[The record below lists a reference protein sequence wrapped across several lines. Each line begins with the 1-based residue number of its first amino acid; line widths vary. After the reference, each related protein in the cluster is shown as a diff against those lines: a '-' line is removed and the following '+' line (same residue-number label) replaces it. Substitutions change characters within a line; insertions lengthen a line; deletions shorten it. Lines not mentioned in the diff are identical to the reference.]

1 MTVFVVL
8 LVLAGPLLAIVGQ
21 VLGFAIALPVVGLFL
36 ILKAL
41 VRKLVREVQGAFH
54 RKSHV

>member
-1 MTVFVVL
+1 MTLFVVL
-8 LVLAGPLLAIVGQ
+8 LVLAGPVLAIVGQ

-41 VRKLVREVQGAFH
+41 IRKLVREILSAF
-54 RKSHV
+54 RQSHV